1 MITLPIAQLCS
12 SRLHI
17 FRNGPLRYSKIPT
30 ENGFGILPPPVAK
43 FLASSLP
50 SIESLEAEL
59 SAGLAPA
66 PDAPAAP

>member
-1 MITLPIAQLCS
+1 MNASPTAQLCS
-12 SRLHI
+12 SRLHN
-17 FRNGPLRYSKIPT
+17 FRNGPLRFLKVLGD
-30 ENGFGILPPPVAK
+30 NGFEILPPPVAK
-43 FLASSLP
+43 SLATSLP